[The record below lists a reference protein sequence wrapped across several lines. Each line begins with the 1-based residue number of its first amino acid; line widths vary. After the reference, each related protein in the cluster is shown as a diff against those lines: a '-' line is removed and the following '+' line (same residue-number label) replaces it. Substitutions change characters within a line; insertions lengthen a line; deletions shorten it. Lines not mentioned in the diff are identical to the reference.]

1 MRRSGSYG
9 LKLSLLV
16 GHCPMI
22 EEQIGLL
29 SSHLFLNSKVKK
41 LRRESLRRHA
51 RVPHLILAPF
61 VIAVLY
67 IFGLRYIC
75 CLAYADVGLGAF
87 LEV

>member
-1 MRRSGSYG
+1 MRRSGTYG

-16 GHCPMI
+16 GHCPII
-22 EEQIGLL
+22 EEQTGLL
-29 SSHLFLNSKVKK
+29 SSLLNSEVGKVRREG
-41 LRRESLRRHA
+41 LRRLS

-67 IFGLRYIC
+67 IFGLRYTC